1 MTAAPP
7 ERPWD
12 MDFGTRHMDLPEG
25 DVVVG
30 VNRSMG
36 ARAAASWAA
45 IEASGRGVAVRLV
58 AVIRDDHERPQ
69 AEESLRCARAS
80 VENQAPATCVDEVIR
95 YGETRD
101 VLVEES
107 RGAAMICLGTS
118 HRAGSPLEAD
128 VVAIVERASCSV
140 AVIRPEDFTGAGH
153 SGVVS
158 VVLDDDPGNDAV
170 VAQAM
175 REGRLRNAV
184 VRQVDHRLDSWVRRF
199 PDVTVE
205 IVADGMGRRPG
216 CTDDR
221 RPTQLAV
228 LPKADTAHLSGL
240 ASSSYH
246 PIQGCPDHSML
257 FVASDVERATRT

>member
-1 MTAAPP
+1 MGH
-7 ERPWD
+7 
-12 MDFGTRHMDLPEG
+12 MDFGTRHTEHPEG

-30 VNRSMG
+30 VNRSAG
-36 ARAAASWAA
+36 ARAAASWAGV
-45 IEASGRGVAVRLV
+45 EASGRGLRVRLV

-80 VENQAPATCVDEVIR
+80 VENQAPSVWVDDAIR
-95 YGETRD
+95 CGEPCD

-107 RGAAMICLGTS
+107 RGAAMICLGTN

-128 VVAIVERASCSV
+128 VISIVERASCSV
-140 AVIRPEDFTGAGH
+140 AVIRPEGFGGAGH
-153 SGVVS
+153 SGVVA

-184 VRQVDHRLDSWVRRF
+184 VRQVDHRVDSWVRRF

-205 IVADGMGRRPG
+205 IVADGAGPRGGP
-216 CTDDR
+216 TDDR

-240 ASSSYH
+240 ASPGYH
-246 PIQGCPDHSML
+246 PIPGCPDHSLL
-257 FVASDVERATRT
+257 FVAPDVERTTRP

>member
-1 MTAAPP
+1 
-7 ERPWD
+7 
-12 MDFGTRHMDLPEG
+12 MDLGTRHTELPEG

-30 VNRSMG
+30 VNRSVG

-45 IEASGRGVAVRLV
+45 VEASGRGVAVRLV

-80 VENQAPATCVDEVIR
+80 AENQAPAVCVDEEIR

-128 VVAIVERASCSV
+128 VVAIVEGANCSV

-153 SGVVS
+153 SGVVA
-158 VVLDDDPGNDAV
+158 VVLDDAPGNDAV

-175 REGRLRNAV
+175 HEGRLRNAV

-205 IVADGMGRRPG
+205 IVADGTGRGPG
-216 CTDDR
+216 PTDDR
-221 RPTQLAV
+221 RSLQLAV
-228 LPKADTAHLSGL
+228 LPKADAAHLRSL
-240 ASSSYH
+240 ASPDYH
-246 PIQGCPDHSML
+246 PIPGCPDHSML
-257 FVASDVERATRT
+257 FVAADVEPTARRNPRRDN